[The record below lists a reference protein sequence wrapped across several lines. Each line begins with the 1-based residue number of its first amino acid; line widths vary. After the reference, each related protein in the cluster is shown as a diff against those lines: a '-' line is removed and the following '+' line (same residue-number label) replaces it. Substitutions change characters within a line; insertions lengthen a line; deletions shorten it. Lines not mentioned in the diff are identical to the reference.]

1 MLSNPIKP
9 KLASTPSLP
18 PGSLLNADTSNVEV
32 GGALGKVFAAG
43 AWGARSGT
51 AFAAAAGAASFFV
64 EVAASGS
71 SACSSEADAFSS
83 ASGVAGCVWVSAPV
97 PCASVSACCCSVA
110 AVLAP
115 SAKAEPTSG
124 ICSDAIARQ
133 TRTAT
138 AFCAIVRALCL
149 FLESFMRIPCVSGR
163 RLISRPP
170 HSWSSCV
177 GARPRRR

>member
-1 MLSNPIKP
+1 MLSNPTRP

-18 PGSLLNADTSNVEV
+18 PGSLLNADASNVEV

-43 AWGARSGT
+43 AWGARSGA
-51 AFAAAAGAASFFV
+51 AFAAAAGAASLFV

-83 ASGVAGCVWVSAPV
+83 ASGVAGCVWAS
-97 PCASVSACCCSVA
+97 ASVACAGASVCCCSVA
-110 AVLAP
+110 AAFAL

-138 AFCAIVRALCL
+138 AFCAILRTLYL
-149 FLESFMRIPCVSGR
+149 FLESFMCIPCVSGR

-170 HSWSSCV
+170 HLWSSCV